1 MPPIP
6 SSPSAPTRS
15 ARDVFRLGAVGVDSS
30 HLPEFTRRIHAR
42 HAAGGCRCLVTA
54 FWTDGHHDM
63 PAAEVEKWVDDT
75 RALGAEAHDDLPA
88 MLDQVDGVLVLS
100 VNGALHLKHATP
112 SLRRG
117 LPTYIDKPLTCD
129 LEQARKI
136 HALAEEFGAACY
148 SASSLRFAGELQ
160 GVRAAGLGQLA
171 AIDAYGPGELHPLM
185 PGVFFYGVHTIEMV
199 DALWGPGV
207 AAVSARHTPDRD
219 TVHLRY
225 HDGREAVLRLE
236 RAGSYDFGAT
246 VHGRDGVHS
255 FRVDFA
261 TVYDRLIDGMT
272 GFFDHGRAPVDLDH
286 ILENIA
292 VMEAANRSI
301 ADDGRWFELG

>member
-1 MPPIP
+1 MTQMQTPTTK
-6 SSPSAPTRS
+6 SSQR
-15 ARDVFRLGAVGVDSS
+15 VFRLGAVGVDSS

-42 HAAGGCRCLVTA
+42 HAAGKCRCLVTA
-54 FWTDGHHDM
+54 FWTDGQHDM
-63 PAAEVEKWVDDT
+63 PAGDVDKWVSDT
-75 RALGAEAHDDLPA
+75 RDLGAEAHDDLPR
-88 MLDQVDGVLVLS
+88 MLEQVDGVLVLS
-100 VNGALHLKHATP
+100 VNGALHLKHAAP

-129 LEQARKI
+129 LNEARKI
-136 HALAEEFGAACY
+136 VTLAKEFGAPCY
-148 SASSLRFAGELQ
+148 SASSLRFAGEIKET
-160 GVRAAGLGQLA
+160 REAALGKLV

-207 AAVSARHTPDRD
+207 AAVSARHTEDRD

-225 HDGREAVLRLE
+225 HDGRAAMLRLE

-246 VHGRDGVHS
+246 VHGSGGVHS

-261 TVYDRLIDGMT
+261 TVYDRLIEGMT
-272 GFFDHGRAPVDLDH
+272 DFFDHGRAPVKLDD

-301 ADDGRWFELG
+301 AHDGAWVELD

>member
-1 MPPIP
+1 MPQTQP
-6 SSPSAPTRS
+6 APTRS
-15 ARDVFRLGAVGVDSS
+15 AQDVFKLGAVGVDSS
-30 HLPEFTRRIHAR
+30 HLPEFTRRIQAR
-42 HAAGGCRCLVTA
+42 QAAGACRCLVTA
-54 FWTDGHHDM
+54 FWTDGNHDM
-63 PAAEVEKWVDDT
+63 PASDVEKWVDET

-100 VNGALHLKHATP
+100 VNGALHLQHAAP

-129 LEQARKI
+129 LQEAKKI
-136 HALAEEFGAACY
+136 LRMAKEFDAACY
-148 SASSLRFAGELQ
+148 SASSLRFASEIK
-160 GVRAAGLGQLA
+160 AARESGIGQLA
-171 AIDAYGPGELHPLM
+171 AIDAYGPGEWHPLM

-207 AAVSARHTPDRD
+207 AAVSARHTEDRD
-219 TVHLRY
+219 TVQLRY
-225 HDGREAVLRLE
+225 RDGRDAMLRLE

-246 VHGRDGVHS
+246 LHGREGVHS

-261 TVYDRLIDGMT
+261 TVYDRLIEGMT
-272 GFFDHGRAPVDLDH
+272 DFFDHGKAPVDLDN

-301 ADDGRWFELG
+301 ADDGAWVELD